1 LGGGVLS
8 RAGDLRERVA
18 FDRVTLLSNHPWFR
32 DLAPDVRAKLG
43 TYVQTRSF
51 ERGSIIFSKGDAG
64 TCLFAVCSGTVQ
76 VIVSSVQGRDAV
88 FSLISAGEIF
98 GEIALLDGRPRTADA
113 IAFTD
118 CKLMVIERRDF
129 LPLLRTQ
136 TDLLLRLLEVL
147 CGRLRRTTEQ
157 VEELMFLDLRGRL
170 VKTLLRLS
178 ERAAPDRR
186 IAISQ
191 SDLGQIA
198 GLSREEINRQLQ
210 VWAKAGWISLE
221 RRRITVLRPD
231 ALQNLIDQ

>member
-1 LGGGVLS
+1 
-8 RAGDLRERVA
+8 
-18 FDRVTLLSNHPWFR
+18 
-32 DLAPDVRAKLG
+32 
-43 TYVQTRSF
+43 
-51 ERGSIIFSKGDAG
+51 
-64 TCLFAVCSGTVQ
+64 
-76 VIVSSVQGRDAV
+76 
-88 FSLISAGEIF
+88 
-98 GEIALLDGRPRTADA
+98 
-113 IAFTD
+113 
-118 CKLMVIERRDF
+118 
-129 LPLLRTQ
+129 
-136 TDLLLRLLEVL
+136 
-147 CGRLRRTTEQ
+147 
-157 VEELMFLDLRGRL
+157 